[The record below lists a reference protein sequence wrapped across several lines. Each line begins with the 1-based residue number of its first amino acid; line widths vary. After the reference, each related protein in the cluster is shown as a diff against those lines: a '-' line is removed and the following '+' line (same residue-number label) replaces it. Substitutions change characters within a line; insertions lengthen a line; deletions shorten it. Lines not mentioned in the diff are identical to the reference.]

1 MSGKRSGNG
10 EWWNDMNKIEPRN
23 LDTVESPIIN
33 NFQVMIFKDRLDYWY
48 LVLTDSV
55 QSIEYDME
63 CDNFDQAIE
72 LFNLEVNYIRD
83 HGKLRDVWTEDWE
96 QWP

>member
-1 MSGKRSGNG
+1 MLFRS
-10 EWWNDMNKIEPRN
+10 
-23 LDTVESPIIN
+23 
-33 NFQVMIFKDRLDYWY
+33 Y

-55 QSIEYDME
+55 QAIEYDME
-63 CDNFDQAIE
+63 CDNFDQAID

-96 QWP
+96 Q